1 MTDKVAGKTE
11 DNMTIIQVAARVDT
25 DFRDQLKLV
34 AIKRK
39 VTLNELILE
48 YLQDGLA
55 KDKKSLE

>member
-39 VTLNELILE
+39 VTLNKLILE

>member
-1 MTDKVAGKTE
+1 MTDDVAGKTE

-39 VTLNELILE
+39 VTLNKLILE

>member
-1 MTDKVAGKTE
+1 MTDDVAGKTE

-55 KDKKSLE
+55 KDKKFLE